1 MNLLMRALGLSMLLL
16 VIGAGGCKPGVT
28 YKSLPAPVIF
38 EGKPRNVILLIGDG
52 MGLAQASAV
61 IYDTKGPS
69 PLEACPIVGFHK
81 PASLN
86 DLITDSGAGATAFAC
101 GMKSYLNAI
110 GMDPDTMPCKT
121 ILEEA
126 RNRGLAT
133 GVIATSSI
141 VHATP
146 AAFFAHQPM
155 RTDYEP
161 IAADL
166 VASGMDF
173 FVGGGK
179 KYFDRREM
187 DNRNLLREL
196 ELQGYDVRTYFE
208 EELQQVRL
216 SHKRKFI
223 YFSADNTPLSV
234 FQGRNYLPYAVS
246 MATRFLSRRSEEGFF
261 LVVEGSQIDW
271 KCHAN
276 NGQEL
281 LLEMHDFMEAT
292 EAALQFAAVDRR
304 TLVLITGDHETGGL
318 AIEQGSRHRKLN
330 LAFTTNGHTA
340 ALVPV
345 YAFGPGA
352 ETFSGIYE
360 NTEIYHKL
368 MRLLNFE

>member
-1 MNLLMRALGLSMLLL
+1 MNLLMRAFGLCLLL
-16 VIGAGGCKPGVT
+16 FVLGGMACKPGVS
-28 YKSLPAPVIF
+28 YKALPAPMTF
-38 EGKPRNVILLIGDG
+38 EGKPHNVILLIGDG

-61 IYDTKGPS
+61 IYDTKGIS
-69 PLEACPIVGFHK
+69 PLEACPVVGFHK
-81 PASLN
+81 PAAIN

-101 GMKSYLNAI
+101 GIKTYLNAI

-126 RNRGLAT
+126 RDRGFAT

-146 AAFFAHQPM
+146 AAFLAHQPM

-166 VASGMDF
+166 AASGIDF

-187 DNRNLLREL
+187 DNRNLVREL
-196 ELQGYDVRTYFE
+196 ELKGYDVRSYFA

-216 SHKRKFI
+216 SHKHKFL

-234 FQGRNYLPYAVS
+234 FQGRSYLPYAVQ
-246 MATRFLSRRSEEGFF
+246 MATRFLPKRSQKGFF

-276 NGQEL
+276 NAQEL

-292 EAALQFAAVDRR
+292 EAALQFAAADRK

-352 ETFSGIYE
+352 EVFSGMYE

-368 MRLLNFE
+368 IRLLNFE